1 MIKPLGKV
9 LVECGFI
16 TNMQLSEALIRQKAS
31 GGAKRMGDIFIEMGL
46 LTQEKLEAALKK
58 QQESSTRMGLGK
70 RPLMASSSAPQRAIQ
85 SQSFYREGSPSQ
97 MSPQPLPHYQ
107 QPPTAPSY
115 QYPQSPLPPQQRQ
128 PQPQQQPAPQAKES
142 RGHLALVQLLI
153 KKGIISMEEYFQ
165 EVQGK

>member
-70 RPLMASSSAPQRAIQ
+70 RPGMEPSTAPQRAMPAP
-85 SQSFYREGSPSQ
+85 SFYRGGNPSQ
-97 MSPQPLPHYQ
+97 MPPQPLAHYQ
-107 QPPTAPSY
+107 QPTTPPGY
-115 QYPQSPLPPQQRQ
+115 QYPQSPPPQQLQQTASQ
-128 PQPQQQPAPQAKES
+128 PRETK
-142 RGHLALVQLLI
+142 GHLALVQLLI
-153 KKGIISMEEYFQ
+153 KKGIISMDEYFQ